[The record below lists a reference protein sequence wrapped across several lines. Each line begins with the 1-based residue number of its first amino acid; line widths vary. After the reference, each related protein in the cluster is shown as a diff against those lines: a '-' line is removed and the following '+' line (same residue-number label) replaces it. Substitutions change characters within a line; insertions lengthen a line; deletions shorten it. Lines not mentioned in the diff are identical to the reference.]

1 MTQFPTLEWLRPL
14 LRLEVAVVVAVLI
27 LAYVWYTQQ
36 QQLDDARAEESSL
49 ESNLSAVLVDLRY
62 QDPNRDLG
70 ALQEKL
76 ASLLS
81 AEVLQPLPSREMA
94 LRLGEDVL
102 IYAQNQQLG
111 LSEFG
116 TLETISVLGEQE
128 YSAIRYL
135 IAARGTTDSLVG
147 VLELLRDF
155 PTAKV
160 QALHFVRPIEAPE
173 SWEMNL
179 ELDVFYGNGGT

>member
-1 MTQFPTLEWLRPL
+1 VTQFPTLERLRPL
-14 LRLEVAVVVAVLI
+14 LRMEVAVVLAFLI

-36 QQLDDARAEESSL
+36 QQLDDARAEESRL
-49 ESNLSAVLVDLRY
+49 ERNLSAVRVDLQF
-62 QDPNRDLG
+62 QDPNRNLG

-76 ASLLS
+76 AGLLA

-94 LRLGEDVL
+94 LRFGEEVL
-102 IYAQNQQLG
+102 VYAQDQQLG
-111 LSEFG
+111 LPKFG
-116 TLETISVLGEQE
+116 RAETIGVFGEQE

-160 QALHFVRPIEAPE
+160 QALHFVRPIERPK

-179 ELDVFYGNGGT
+179 ELDVFYGNGGA